1 MNEPEIFKT
10 LKLDSDYIVVH
21 FKKFTVI
28 LFLKQ
33 YKIPKFIANHDQEE
47 HQYYFKVLKN
57 TNVACWQDFIFDYL
71 VVEF

>member
-1 MNEPEIFKT
+1 MNEPETIKT
-10 LKLDSDYIVVH
+10 LKPDSDYIVVH

-47 HQYYFKVLKN
+47 YQYYFKVLKN
-57 TNVACWQDFIFDYL
+57 TKVTGWQDFIFDYL
-71 VVEF
+71 VEEF